1 MEVVD
6 EICALLGVTRAAFE
20 RVWLEEYPA
29 RMTGDLEA
37 SMRRACAALAGSDTH
52 GAELLRLRI
61 AAHSAMFVPRADAV
75 AALKALRA
83 RGLALGLI
91 TNCSSEVPALW
102 AASPFA
108 ALVDVTVFSARE
120 GIKKP
125 APAIYERAA
134 ARLGVPADECVFVG
148 DGHGG
153 ELDGAAATG
162 MTPVLLRPGDTTPPA
177 DWAGLAIERL
187 GELPPLVESLGR

>member
-6 EICALLGVTRAAFE
+6 EICALLGVTREAFE

-37 SMRRACAALAGSDTH
+37 SMRRACGALGAADTH
-52 GAELLRLRI
+52 VAELVRLRV
-61 AAHSAMFVPRADAV
+61 AAHAAMFVPRTDAV
-75 AALKALRA
+75 PTLTALRE
-83 RGLALGLI
+83 RGLAIGLV
-91 TNCSSEVPALW
+91 TNCGSEVPALW
-102 AASPFA
+102 AASPLA
-108 ALVDVTVFSARE
+108 LLVDVTVFSARE

-134 ARLGVPADECVFVG
+134 ARLDVPADECVFVG

-153 ELDGAAATG
+153 ELAGAAVAG
-162 MTPVLLRPGDTTPPA
+162 MLPVLLRPGDTTPPA
-177 DWAGLAIERL
+177 DWTGLAIERL